1 MQENRPDVSKE
12 AALTCSMWSATMWEP
27 AVSIDVTEGMCMRQG
42 FLAIWVYQVCLQA
55 GASSFSS
62 SRPETITYPW
72 AKSPYK
78 VWFLPA
84 SVVLLEQVL
93 LRVSCKHPLQVMTT
107 GVLPWAL
114 SLLCWLFLCLSQ
126 FTDGDISEHSPSCPP
141 CFSRAM
147 CRSTEHQALMGNRWR
162 YSKWSTQKDLRN
174 DTFGACHQPVGDIIN
189 EECLVGISRIESSY
203 SKMVPMEGQ

>member
-42 FLAIWVYQVCLQA
+42 FLASWVYQVCLQA

-126 FTDGDISEHSPSCPP
+126 LTDGDISEHSPSFP
-141 CFSRAM
+141 RALAEQ
-147 CRSTEHQALMGNRWR
+147 CVEALSTKHWWE
-162 YSKWSTQKDLRN
+162 TDE
-174 DTFGACHQPVGDIIN
+174 DIPN
-189 EECLVGISRIESSY
+189 EVLKRTWGMIHLGLVISLLGTS
-203 SKMVPMEGQ
+203 